1 SICSVE
7 TESGCFSTSTFM
19 KESDVTPRAFVGQPL
34 PVAGVMKGRRTR
46 PHNDGHPERR
56 PRDPGDIT
64 FKLSQRDP
72 STSLGM
78 TITRALR
85 ARKHLALAKFQTNTQ
100 APDNLR
106 NRRSQNS
113 QVCRLPMSLFRP
125 LDSNSRLH

>member
-1 SICSVE
+1 DLDFHEGERRYAACICRA
-7 TESGCFSTSTFM
+7 TAPGCGRD
-19 KESDVTPRAFVGQPL
+19 EGQ
-34 PVAGVMKGRRTR
+34 TNS
-46 PHNDGHPERR
+46 PHSDGHPERK